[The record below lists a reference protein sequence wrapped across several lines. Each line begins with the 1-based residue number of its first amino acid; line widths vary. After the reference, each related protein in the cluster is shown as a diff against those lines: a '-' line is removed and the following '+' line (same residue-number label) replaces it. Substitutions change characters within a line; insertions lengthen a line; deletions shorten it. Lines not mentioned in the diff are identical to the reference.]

1 MHSPLDRISRS
12 LSLLRP
18 LSLLAM
24 LVVLCSLPSRAAD
37 VFVDCTGGT
46 PGAFTTLQSA
56 IDSLDF
62 VGPHSITMIAGPCIE
77 NVLILDRQR
86 ITFQRQTTGF
96 GVAVISPDPGA
107 NAVRVF
113 DSTGIVFIE
122 VGFDDS
128 FNGLVV
134 DRNSEV
140 QAFGCTISGNSN
152 AGLIVRGNS
161 TVLVSSALIQSNAGI
176 GINVVAGGSLS
187 MDSDVLIANNG
198 TGVNVVNGSNV
209 RIFAPVSISNNTI
222 GMTAGEASNIRLFGD
237 PAGPTPV
244 SVNGNTSIGVNTFGG
259 HVTMFGPVQVRNNG
273 AGGGSF
279 HAGVRSD
286 DNALVVVAAA
296 VTSTS
301 ATIPAPALRPPTEA
315 PSTLRAPPSTTTP
328 KMACAFSATLRLR
341 STRRTP
347 TPSATT
353 VGTPSCATT
362 LPTSSAIV
370 PDSATCC
377 ARFPSSKD
385 APRGH
390 GWVPGCKTKNPH
402 PTSVPASTNL
412 DCSRVASLTASP
424 RGGWATC
431 SGYLWPQFRYA

>member
-286 DNALVVVAAA
+286 DNALVVVAGSGDVDISNNTGPGIEATNGGTLDLA
-296 VTSTS
+296 G
-301 ATIPAPALRPPTEA
+301 ATIHNNTEDGVRLLGNSQIAVYPPNTNAIGNNRGHAILCDNTSNFFGDCTGLRDLLCQISQLKGRSARSWMGTGLQDEKPAPYI
-315 PSTLRAPPSTTTP
+315 RAG
-328 KMACAFSATLRLR
+328 K
-341 STRRTP
+341 
-347 TPSATT
+347 
-353 VGTPSCATT
+353 
-362 LPTSSAIV
+362 
-370 PDSATCC
+370 
-377 ARFPSSKD
+377 
-385 APRGH
+385 H
-390 GWVPGCKTKNPH
+390 
-402 PTSVPASTNL
+402 
-412 DCSRVASLTASP
+412 
-424 RGGWATC
+424 
-431 SGYLWPQFRYA
+431 